1 MLAVGAGWVTRTPDI
16 LLWSLLLGGTP
27 HGHVAGSLAE
37 KVLGTLLFNQLL
49 QEPKAALPV
58 AEFMLKT
65 GLLSQF
71 QVVDP
76 VATGLTQEKSID
88 N

>member
-1 MLAVGAGWVTRTPDI
+1 MECP
-16 LLWSLLLGGTP
+16 LLGELRTGMWRDLWRRRVP
-27 HGHVAGSLAE
+27 
-37 KVLGTLLFNQLL
+37 GTLSFNQLL

-58 AEFMLKT
+58 TEFMFKT

-76 VATGLTQEKSID
+76 VATGSTQEKS
-88 N
+88 NEVELGH

>member
-1 MLAVGAGWVTRTPDI
+1 MKCP
-16 LLWSLLLGGTP
+16 LLGELCTGMWRDLWRRRVP
-27 HGHVAGSLAE
+27 
-37 KVLGTLLFNQLL
+37 GTLSFNQLL
-49 QEPKAALPV
+49 QGPKAALPV

-76 VATGLTQEKSID
+76 VATGSMQEKS
-88 N
+88 NKVELGH

>member
-1 MLAVGAGWVTRTPDI
+1 MEYPLLEQLRTDI
-16 LLWSLLLGGTP
+16 WRDLWRRRIP
-27 HGHVAGSLAE
+27 
-37 KVLGTLLFNQLL
+37 GTLLFNQLL

-58 AEFMLKT
+58 ADFILKT

-76 VATGLTQEKSID
+76 VATGSTQED
-88 N
+88 YNNN

>member
-1 MLAVGAGWVTRTPDI
+1 MKCP
-16 LLWSLLLGGTP
+16 LLGELRTDMWRNLWRSRVP
-27 HGHVAGSLAE
+27 
-37 KVLGTLLFNQLL
+37 GTLSFNQLI

-71 QVVDP
+71 QGVDP
-76 VATGLTQEKSID
+76 VTTGSMQEQD
-88 N
+88 NNN